1 MILFD
6 YEFIFWHDTKKRWNF
21 FWKLQFWYLVLLLN
35 IVSLIDVICINK
47 ETVRSEYEYEWEE
60 KRQHVCVRDLC

>member
-1 MILFD
+1 MNSFSD
-6 YEFIFWHDTKKRWNF
+6 MARRSDGKKIS
-21 FWKLQFWYLVLLLN
+21 KLQFWHLVLLLN